1 MIMPSNGKRKK
12 IICLWLVL
20 IMALALVAC
29 GSMRHPHSWNPS
41 RNGELVKVGIINVD
55 PNESSY
61 RAANVADL
69 QERFTTERGYDASF
83 AFSKD
88 NEEQKR
94 MAEAFIDEGVH
105 YLLLA
110 AADTEGWTEVLEKAK
125 EKGVRVILFDR
136 TIDADES
143 LYEASVVSDMLVEG
157 QMAVDWLAE
166 QGLIKY
172 RIIHLQGALGSAAQK
187 GRTEALKEK
196 VDSNFNWK
204 FAIQRSADWN
214 EGKAKEIVAE
224 AIKSG
229 TTFNVIYSENDNM
242 TKGAVEALDEAGITH
257 GPGKDVIIISFDC
270 NKWAMEEVLKQ
281 NWNYIGQCNP
291 YQATYIDEIIR
302 TIESGGRLADKTIIL
317 NEKSFDA
324 EHITREDI
332 DNYGI

>member
-1 MIMPSNGKRKK
+1 MPSNRKRKK
-12 IICLWLVL
+12 IVCLWLVL

-29 GSMRHPHSWNPS
+29 GSIKRQHAWNPK
-41 RNGELVKVGIINVD
+41 RNGELIKVGIVNVN

-69 QERFTTERGYDASF
+69 QKRFTEERGYDASF
-83 AFSKD
+83 AYSMD
-88 NEEQKR
+88 NEEQKQ
-94 MAEAFIDEGVH
+94 MAEDMIDGGVY

-172 RIIHLQGALGSAAQK
+172 RILHLQGALGSAAQK

-196 VDSNFNWK
+196 VDSSFNWK
-204 FAIQRSADWN
+204 IAIQRSADWD

-242 TKGAVEALDEAGITH
+242 TRGAVAALDEAGITH

-270 NKWAMEEVLKQ
+270 NTWAMDEVLRQ

-291 YQATYIDEIIR
+291 YQATYIDEIIK

-317 NEKSFDA
+317 KEKGFDA
-324 EHITREDI
+324 EHITKDDI